1 MGHGPLVRGNKIIY
15 VMRISDVLG
24 YEEYYTDP
32 RFAEK
37 KADAGCWQKR
47 CGDNIYYSDREGRW
61 RQATSYFHTKPARES
76 SDDGTPDAFGTFWRR
91 LSREAKVTDLHFHD
105 LRHTFA
111 TWLQNLGVPLEVR
124 AALLGTSTRQRQ
136 RSLGGK

>member
-1 MGHGPLVRGNKIIY
+1 MWSNTTRDSLRTHSGDSAHWQLVHQITRSLCLKQGDSLVGHGPLVRGNKIIY

-24 YEEYYTDP
+24 YDKYYTDP

-76 SDDGTPDAFGTFWRR
+76 SDDGTLTPLGPSGDA
-91 LSREAKVTDLHFHD
+91 
-105 LRHTFA
+105 
-111 TWLQNLGVPLEVR
+111 
-124 AALLGTSTRQRQ
+124 
-136 RSLGGK
+136 